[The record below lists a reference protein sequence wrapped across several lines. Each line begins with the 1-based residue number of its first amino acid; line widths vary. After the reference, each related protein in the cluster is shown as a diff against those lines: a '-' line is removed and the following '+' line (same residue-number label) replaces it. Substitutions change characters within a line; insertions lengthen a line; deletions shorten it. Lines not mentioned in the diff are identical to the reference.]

1 MTYQLPPSLAFPH
14 PYVLSAEQR
23 GSGAMKAGLHK
34 DSVIAVAIPQ
44 LICVCCVTV
53 AYLIGT
59 FNSVESLT

>member
-1 MTYQLPPSLAFPH
+1 
-14 PYVLSAEQR
+14 
-23 GSGAMKAGLHK
+23 MKAGLHK